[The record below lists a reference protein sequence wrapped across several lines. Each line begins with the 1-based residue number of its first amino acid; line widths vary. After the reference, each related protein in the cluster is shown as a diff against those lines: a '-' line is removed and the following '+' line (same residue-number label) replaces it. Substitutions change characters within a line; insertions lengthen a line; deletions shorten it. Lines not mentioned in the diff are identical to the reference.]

1 MPRLNFTVRTVEAL
15 KPKDDRM
22 VYFDT
27 NLPGFFVRV
36 TPTGVKTF
44 GCMYYVHGRKVRYT
58 IGTFPTLTLF
68 DARTEAKRT
77 LGKAELGSD
86 PAAEKIEKVEEG
98 TFGGL
103 TEVYGEEHVKPSKA
117 EKATIEAHRP

>member
-58 IGTFPTLTLF
+58 IGTFPPLTLF
-68 DARTEAKRT
+68 DARTEAKRM
-77 LGKAELGSD
+77 LGKAEVGSH
-86 PAAEKIEKVEEG
+86 PAAEKIEKREAG
-98 TFGGL
+98 TFGEL
-103 TEVYGEEHVKPSKA
+103 TELYVEEHVKA
-117 EKATIEAHRP
+117 NEA

>member
-1 MPRLNFTVRTVEAL
+1 MPRLNFTVRIVEAL
-15 KPKDDRM
+15 KAKHDRM
-22 VYFDT
+22 DYFDT

-58 IGTFPTLTLF
+58 IGTFPPLTLF
-68 DARTEAKRT
+68 DSRNEAKRI

-86 PAAEKIEKVEEG
+86 PAAEKFEKREAG
-98 TFGGL
+98 TFGAVAEL
-103 TEVYGEEHVKPSKA
+103 YLQENVKANKA
-117 EKATIEAHRP
+117 DNS